1 MLIIKKA
8 CEMKKEFFNFVEKL
22 KSVTDEYEDSYYVLD
37 YIFTNKDKNIS
48 NNYLVVLKNNK
59 IIDIILKENFCEI
72 PTISLLC
79 FYFKYDKKEF
89 FETLKTYFKDIP
101 FLIDGNS
108 INSYCI
114 WDKNKDLSM
123 EDLGFVHCNT
133 KFSIDETFHLDMGS
147 RYFYTLKGN
156 EDLLRDNFEK
166 KYLPTNV
173 DDLTFEVVKEGELI
187 NMLYDKKNNILPSYI
202 TDGNHHVVLGFHYL
216 SFQFS
221 SDNATYLIA
230 KNNENKIVGAIKWAI
245 YREGSKYAHYGLN
258 FIDVISIFRKK
269 GIASK
274 LIEELTKHI
283 DNTYPLVL
291 SYESDMGKI
300 CQMQKH
306 FKNAKFK
313 TNVFTDKEWENYW
326 LNESIKH

>member
-1 MLIIKKA
+1 
-8 CEMKKEFFNFVEKL
+8 MKN
-22 KSVTDEYEDSYYVLD
+22 
-37 YIFTNKDKNIS
+37 
-48 NNYLVVLKNNK
+48 
-59 IIDIILKENFCEI
+59 
-72 PTISLLC
+72 
-79 FYFKYDKKEF
+79 YFK
-89 FETLKTYFKDIP
+89 ETP
-101 FLIDGNS
+101 FLIEGNH
-108 INSYCI
+108 INYYCI

-173 DDLTFEVVKEGELI
+173 DDLTFEVIKEGELI

-230 KNNENKIVGAIKWAI
+230 KNNENKIVGAIKWGL
-245 YREGSKYAHYGLN
+245 YREGFKEAHYGLN
-258 FIDVISIFRKK
+258 FIDVICTFRKK

-274 LIEELTKHI
+274 LIEEFTKHI

-291 SYESDMGKI
+291 SYESDMGKV
-300 CQMQKH
+300 CQMHKH

-326 LNESIKH
+326 LNH

>member
-1 MLIIKKA
+1 MLEIKKA
-8 CEMKKEFFNFVEKL
+8 SVMEKEFFNSVEEL
-22 KSVTDEYEDSYYVLD
+22 KYVVDEFEDNYYTLD
-37 YIFTNKDKNIS
+37 YISKNKDKNVS
-48 NNYLVVLKNNK
+48 DNYLVVLKNNK
-59 IIDIILKENFCEI
+59 IIDIICNEQFFEI
-72 PTISLLC
+72 PTISLIC

-89 FETLKTYFKDIP
+89 FETLKNYFKETP
-101 FLIDGNS
+101 FLIEGNH
-108 INSYCI
+108 INYYCI
-114 WDKNKDLSM
+114 WDENKDLSM

-147 RYFYTLKGN
+147 RYFYTLKEN
-156 EDLLRDNFEK
+156 IDLLRDNFEK

-173 DDLTFEVVKEGELI
+173 DDLTFEVVKEGELV
-187 NMLYDKKNNILPSYI
+187 NMLYDKNNVILPNYI

-216 SFQFS
+216 SFEFHS
-221 SDNATYLIA
+221 KATYLIA
-230 KNNENKIVGAIKWAI
+230 KNNENKIVGVIKWGL
-245 YREGSKYAHYGLN
+245 YREGFKDAHYGLN

-274 LIEELTKHI
+274 LIEEFTKHI

-300 CQMQKH
+300 CQMHKH

-326 LNESIKH
+326 LNESFKH

>member
-1 MLIIKKA
+1 MLEIKKA
-8 CEMKKEFFNFVEKL
+8 SAMKKEFFNFVEEL
-22 KSVTDEYEDSYYVLD
+22 KYVVDEFEDNYYTID
-37 YIFTNKDKNIS
+37 YILKNKDKNVCD
-48 NNYLVVLKNNK
+48 NYLIVLKNNK
-59 IIDIILKENFCEI
+59 IIDIICNEQFFEI
-72 PTISLLC
+72 PTISLIC

-89 FETLKTYFKDIP
+89 FETLKNYFKETP
-101 FLIDGNS
+101 FLIEGNH
-108 INSYCI
+108 INYYCI
-114 WDKNKDLSM
+114 WDENKDLSM
-123 EDLGFVHCNT
+123 EDLGFVCCNT
-133 KFSIDETFHLDMGS
+133 KFSIDETFHLYMGS

-173 DDLTFEVVKEGELI
+173 DDLTFEVVKEGELV
-187 NMLYDKKNNILPSYI
+187 NMLYDKNNVILPSYI

-230 KNNENKIVGAIKWAI
+230 KNNENKIIGVIKWGL
-245 YREGSKYAHYGLN
+245 YREGFKDTHYGLN
-258 FIDVISIFRKK
+258 FIDVICTFRGK

-274 LIEELTKHI
+274 LIKELTKHI
-283 DNTYPLVL
+283 DDSYPLVL

-300 CQMQKH
+300 CQMHKH

-313 TNVFTDKEWENYW
+313 TKVFTDKEWENYW
-326 LNESIKH
+326 LNH